1 MTGKKAISYS
11 EAIQK
16 IEEILEQIEEGNMEI
31 DQLGESLKEVSNLI
45 QLCKSKISKT
55 EKEINNILQNI
66 ETQEEG

>member
-66 ETQEEG
+66 ETQEED